1 MPFFEV
7 PGLTRGECAEA
18 VAEPDLRLADELLED
33 APRRR
38 VRGGL
43 PAQRV
48 PASSQPTRCGLEAQ
62 PLPPPAGSGSRAR
75 HRARPRLPREP
86 AGCEPKVV
94 LAFVRLYQ
102 EFIKMSSNFSKILMN
117 FCIQHSIFQHFS
129 KSTDFCKILQKN
141 LQIFCGF
148 LKNLQNFVKF
158 AKKCQTFCKNVQF
171 CGRILQ
177 NLHARRLFSCIF

>member
-48 PASSQPTRCGLEAQ
+48 PAFQPTRCGLEAQ
-62 PLPPPAGSGSRAR
+62 PLPRPAGSGSRAR

-117 FCIQHSIFQHFS
+117 FCIQYSIFQHFS
-129 KSTDFCKILQKN
+129 RSTRKIIFSRANFTNFCRNYVDF
-141 LQIFCGF
+141 
-148 LKNLQNFVKF
+148 
-158 AKKCQTFCKNVQF
+158 
-171 CGRILQ
+171 
-177 NLHARRLFSCIF
+177 